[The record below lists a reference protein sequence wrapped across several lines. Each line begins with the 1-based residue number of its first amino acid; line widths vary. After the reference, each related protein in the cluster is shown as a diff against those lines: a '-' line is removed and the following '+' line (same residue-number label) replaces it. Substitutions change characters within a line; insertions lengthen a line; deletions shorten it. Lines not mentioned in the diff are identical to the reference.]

1 MILIAYDGSKDAQS
15 AIELAGQLIGGEPAT
30 VLSAWEP
37 FVDVMARTGLGIG
50 PGVIDFEAIDKASEE
65 RAGELAAE
73 GAQRAARAGVIAQ
86 VRTRATDATIA
97 ATILAEA
104 DELGAS
110 AIVLGSRGLTGIKSL
125 LLGRV
130 SHAVLQHA
138 DRPVIVIPSSEVA
151 HERAA
156 HGR

>member
-15 AIELAGQLIGGEPAT
+15 AIELAGQLMGGVPAT
-30 VLSAWEP
+30 VLSVWEP
-37 FVDVMARTGLGIG
+37 FVDVMARIGLGIG
-50 PGVIDFEAIDKASEE
+50 PGEINFDALDKAYEE
-65 RAGELAAE
+65 SARELAAE
-73 GAQRAARAGVIAQ
+73 GTQRAARAGLKAQ
-86 VRTRATDATIA
+86 PRARARHTTIA

-125 LLGRV
+125 LVGSV

-138 DRPVIVIPSSEVA
+138 DRPVLVIPSSEVA

-156 HGR
+156 HRR